1 MSRARLIQPETPNS
15 LRREKAGAFLAA
27 KWIFLLLLC
36 LGRPAAAHAEE
47 YRLGPQDK
55 IRVSVVEWFPATN
68 ELRSPLTGEYTVSP
82 AGMIS
87 LPLLGDTS
95 AAGLDPPAL
104 ANAISEKLQAK
115 LSLTELPTTSV
126 EIIEFGPFYVL
137 GEVERPG
144 GYPYRPGLT
153 VLRCVSLAGG
163 FYRINPAVAVQ
174 AERDAATARANL
186 QVASTKIDE
195 LRAREARL
203 NAEFSGTKTVEFP
216 TDMVKRKENPSTAQL
231 LRLEETIFE
240 ARRRVFETGLE
251 SERNVVTLSEK
262 EFQALQGQGASL
274 KRQEDSIQRQAENQR
289 SLQAKGLT
297 VSSRE
302 FDLDRI
308 LADVEVKQRDLE
320 SRAFRAQQDR
330 GRAEAAA
337 HNAENRRREEIASE
351 LQQVQAKL
359 GELWQQAQTAQAIA
373 TEAERVP
380 GKNRAFTFNIVRKD
394 LESGSETEITA
405 SESTPI
411 RPGDVLRVHFGSD
424 QPYSTGPGRSAFKT
438 GALGGAPRGP
448 NSFTGPAGHGMT
460 PLARF

>member
-1 MSRARLIQPETPNS
+1 MSRARLIQPKTPNS
-15 LRREKAGAFLAA
+15 LRREKACTLPAA

-36 LGRPAAAHAEE
+36 LGRPVAAHLEE

-55 IRVSVVEWFPATN
+55 IRVSVVEWFQATN
-68 ELRSPLTGEYTVSP
+68 ELRSPLNGEYTVSP
-82 AGMIS
+82 EGMIS

-95 AAGLDPPAL
+95 AAGLTSPAL

-115 LSLTELPTTSV
+115 LSLSELPIASV

-174 AERDAATARANL
+174 AEKDAASARANL
-186 QVASTKIDE
+186 QVVLAKIE
-195 LRAREARL
+195 EFRAREARL
-203 NAEFSGTKTVEFP
+203 NAEFNGMQTVEFP
-216 TDMVKRKENPSTAQL
+216 TDMVRKENSSTAQL
-231 LRLEETIFE
+231 LRLEQNIFE
-240 ARRRVFETGLE
+240 ARRRAFETGLE
-251 SERNVVTLSEK
+251 SEKNVAALSEK
-262 EFQALQGQGASL
+262 ELQALEGQGASL
-274 KRQEDSIQRQAENQR
+274 KRQADSIQHQVENQR
-289 SLQAKGLT
+289 NLQAKGLS
-297 VSSRE
+297 VSGRE

-308 LADVEVKQRDLE
+308 LAEVEVKQRDLE
-320 SRAFRAQQDR
+320 SRSFRAQQDR

-337 HNAENRRREEIASE
+337 QNAENRKREEIASE

-359 GELWQQAQTAQAIA
+359 GELGQQAQTARAVA

-380 GKNRAFTFNIVRKD
+380 GKNRAYTFSIVRKD
-394 LESGSETEITA
+394 LESESETEIA
-405 SESTPI
+405 ANESTPI
-411 RPGDVLRVHFGSD
+411 QPGDVLRVHLGTD
-424 QPYSTGPGRSAFKT
+424 QPYAAGPGKSAFET
-438 GALGGAPRGP
+438 GRAPRAP
-448 NSFTGPAGHGMT
+448 NSFADPAGQGRT